1 MTDISHTITAKSD
14 QLNADDLIGGCI
26 TIEITKASVANDDQ
40 PVVLSYKGDN
50 GKPYKPCKSMRRII
64 AHAWGTDSKAYAGR
78 AMTLYRDADVQFGG
92 MAVGGIR
99 ISHMSDI
106 QSALVIPLS
115 VKRGSKRMFTV
126 KPLAVVAKK
135 EMTDAEKSAAAQKK
149 AKEIIAAIANAQ
161 TVAEVEQVD
170 VANADAL
177 DRLEANYPALAEDIN
192 NHRSFKLETLN
203 QPKE

>member
-126 KPLAVVAKK
+126 KPLVAARTEISPEAKK
-135 EMTDAEKSAAAQKK
+135 AAAEKK
-149 AKEIIAAIANAQ
+149 AREIKAAIATAQ
-161 TVAEVEQVD
+161 DAAAVEQVL
-170 VANADAL
+170 VAHTDAI
-177 DRLEANYPALAEDIN
+177 DRLVAAYPELADDIEN
-192 NHRSFKLETLN
+192 ERQFKIDSLN
-203 QPKE
+203 QGV

>member
-1 MTDISHTITAKSD
+1 MTDISHTIVAKSD
-14 QLNADDLIGGCI
+14 QLNSDDLIGGSI

-64 AHAWGTDSKAYAGR
+64 AHAWGTDSKAYSGR
-78 AMTLYRDADVQFGG
+78 SMTLYRDADVQFGG

-126 KPLAVVAKK
+126 KPLVVSKK
-135 EMTDAEKSAAAQKK
+135 EITAEDKKAAAEKK
-149 AKEIIAAIANAQ
+149 AREIKAAIANAQ
-161 TVAEVEQVD
+161 DAAAVEQVL
-170 VANADAL
+170 VTHTEAI
-177 DRLEANYPALAEDIN
+177 DRLVAAYPELADDIEN
-192 NHRSFKLETLN
+192 ERQFKIDSLN
-203 QPKE
+203 QGA